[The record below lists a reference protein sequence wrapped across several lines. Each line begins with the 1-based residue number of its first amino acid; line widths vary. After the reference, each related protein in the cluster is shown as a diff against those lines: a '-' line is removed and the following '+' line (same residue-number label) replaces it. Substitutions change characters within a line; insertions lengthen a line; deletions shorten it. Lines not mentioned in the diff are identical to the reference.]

1 MFLCVVARPRFDTLR
16 NTMFEGKIGIFPFI
30 TKEPA
35 KRKSKNRPAG
45 TLETKPINPITKD
58 VTRKM
63 MIDKV
68 LPAIESMWP
77 GGNSGGIIFVQQDNA
92 KPHISV
98 DDPEFVEAAKRN
110 GFDIRLCFQPPNSP
124 DLNVLDLGF
133 FRAIQTLQH
142 EQAPKSID
150 ELVAAVEKSF
160 VELHHD
166 KLNKIFLTLQLNMI
180 EIMKK
185 AGGNNYKQPHFD
197 DNQCPNGSIPLQ
209 LSCDEELINSVH
221 NHLSHSS

>member
-1 MFLCVVARPRFDTLR
+1 
-16 NTMFEGKIGIFPFI
+16 MFEGKFGIFPFI

-45 TLETKPINPITKD
+45 TLETKPINPITQD

-77 GGNSGGIIFVQQDNA
+77 GGHSGGIIFVQQDNA

-98 DDPEFVEAAKRN
+98 DDPEFVEDVKRN

-142 EQAPKSID
+142 E
-150 ELVAAVEKSF
+150 
-160 VELHHD
+160 
-166 KLNKIFLTLQLNMI
+166 
-180 EIMKK
+180 
-185 AGGNNYKQPHFD
+185 
-197 DNQCPNGSIPLQ
+197 
-209 LSCDEELINSVH
+209 
-221 NHLSHSS
+221 